1 MGRSCEVLVFAMGF
15 VCALLQAMKPLPI
28 AEVMKLKMREDQ
40 SGSLSRRE
48 SKTFG
53 TSKMK
58 LPPYYHYGACP
69 CAGGKAKGVKW
80 LESCRGERGS
90 YHLLSEVKHR
100 WA

>member
-1 MGRSCEVLVFAMGF
+1 MKKLKKAQWVGSCEVLVFAMGI
-15 VCALLQAMKPLPI
+15 VCVLVQAMKPLPI

-58 LPPYYHYGACP
+58 LSPYYHYGACP
-69 CAGGKAKGVKW
+69 CAVGKAN
-80 LESCRGERGS
+80 
-90 YHLLSEVKHR
+90 EVSG
-100 WA
+100 